1 MNARR
6 LATVALCRSVVLAS
20 CVVAWPQVLSSSE
33 LDSPSATPVLD
44 SGAAAPANEATSS
57 GPKSS
62 EAKPAETPQAAVA
75 DAPADRSTETA
86 TTAAAPAPAVSTMAA
101 TTPDGTDQ
109 AAATDRPAPAVQTA
123 SSNPSEVLPASKPQ
137 AAAISTP
144 ALELDDQTASINA
157 SEATDECFVMEICVD
172 RYLWELYLRAP
183 KEDTIRVSEQR
194 QVTIKRKRK
203 LVMVTRTFSRPV
215 DEDFAWKDRKA
226 SEKAGLPMEDYVIG
240 GMDRDFKLKLFY
252 ALHAAEAAGLSPGIT
267 SAFRDDYRQSIASGL
282 KAASNRSYHGG
293 SLRGGYGHGLAA
305 DIVSTKGDT
314 RTERWAS
321 TEALWKWV
329 DAHGKEFGV
338 GRPYLSYDPPH
349 VGPTDGQEYISRRG
363 DGTTRLA
370 DAAVKPRRH
379 LAARHERS
387 SAKHVKVA
395 SAKLRKVALAKVG
408 RIRSAR
414 NAHSHARAT

>member
-20 CVVAWPQVLSSSE
+20 CVVAWPQALSSGE
-33 LDSPSATPVLD
+33 LDKPPVAPVANG
-44 SGAAAPANEATSS
+44 SAAAPADESR
-57 GPKSS
+57 SS
-62 EAKPAETPQAAVA
+62 ETRPAAA
-75 DAPADRSTETA
+75 
-86 TTAAAPAPAVSTMAA
+86 AAAPDVA
-101 TTPDGTDQ
+101 DQ
-109 AAATDRPAPAVQTA
+109 AVVTDKPAPTVQTA
-123 SSNPSEVLPASKPQ
+123 SANPADVLPAPAAASQ
-137 AAAISTP
+137 AAAVSTP
-144 ALELDDQTASINA
+144 DHESNDQTASINA
-157 SEATDECFVMEICVD
+157 SEATDECFVMDICVD
-172 RYLWELYLRAP
+172 RYLWQLYLRAP
-183 KEDTIRVSEQR
+183 KEDTIRVPEQR

-203 LVMVTRTFSRPV
+203 LVTVTRTFYKPV

-252 ALHAAEAAGLSPGIT
+252 TLHAAEAAGLSPGIT

-293 SLRGGYGHGLAA
+293 SLRGGYGHGLAV
-305 DIVSTKGDT
+305 DIVSTKGAT
-314 RTERWAS
+314 RTERWTF

-349 VGPTDGQEYISRRG
+349 VGPTDGQEYVSRRG
-363 DGTTRLA
+363 GGETTRQA
-370 DAAVKPRRH
+370 YAAVKPRKH
-379 LAARHERS
+379 LAARHDHG

-395 SAKLRKVALAKVG
+395 AAKLRKIASAKAG
-408 RIRSAR
+408 RIHSAR
-414 NAHSHARAT
+414 NAHTRARAT

>member
-1 MNARR
+1 MNPRR
-6 LATVALCRSVVLAS
+6 LTTVALCRSVVLAS

-33 LDSPSATPVLD
+33 LENAN
-44 SGAAAPANEATSS
+44 AAPVVGATA
-57 GPKSS
+57 PAD
-62 EAKPAETPQAAVA
+62 EAKPAETSQPAVA
-75 DAPADRSTETA
+75 DGPADRPTEPT
-86 TTAAAPAPAVSTMAA
+86 TTAAAPAPAVSTTAAA
-101 TTPDGTDQ
+101 TPDVKDQ
-109 AAATDRPAPAVQTA
+109 AAAADKSLPAVQTA
-123 SSNPSEVLPASKPQ
+123 SANPAEVLPSALPPSQDPT
-137 AAAISTP
+137 ASTP
-144 ALELDDQTASINA
+144 DHGPNDQIDSISL
-157 SEATDECFVMEICVD
+157 SEATDECFIMDICVD

-183 KEDTIRVSEQR
+183 KEDTIRVPEQR

-203 LVMVTRTFSRPV
+203 LVTVTRTFFKPV

-252 ALHAAEAAGLSPGIT
+252 TLHAAEAAGLSPGIT

-305 DIVSTKGDT
+305 DIVSTKGAT
-314 RTERWAS
+314 RTERWTF

-329 DAHGKEFGV
+329 DAHGKEFGI

-349 VGPTDGQEYISRRG
+349 VGPIDGQEYISRRG

-370 DAAVKPRRH
+370 YAAAKPRRH
-379 LAARHERS
+379 LAARHERGS
-387 SAKHVKVA
+387 TKHTKVA
-395 SAKLRKVALAKVG
+395 SAKAKKIASAKAG

-414 NAHSHARAT
+414 NSHSRARAT